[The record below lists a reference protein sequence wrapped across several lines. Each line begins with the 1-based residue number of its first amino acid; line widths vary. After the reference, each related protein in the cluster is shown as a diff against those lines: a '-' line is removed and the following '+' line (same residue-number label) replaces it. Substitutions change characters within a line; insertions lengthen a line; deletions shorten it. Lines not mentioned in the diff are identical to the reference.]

1 MKGVQVNVGENEVE
15 EEGGKGSEA
24 QNNSDVKEYTSTHPA
39 PWRSLLL
46 VVTDVSVSP
55 LPKFQVPLL
64 VERKSSEGE
73 LLLSVS

>member
-39 PWRSLLL
+39 
-46 VVTDVSVSP
+46 
-55 LPKFQVPLL
+55 
-64 VERKSSEGE
+64 VEIIVAGGD
-73 LLLSVS
+73 